1 MIVAFLVFAV
11 DLLIKRSIMLFFAPA
26 QSVPLIKGF
35 LHLTYVQ
42 NTGVAFGLFR
52 NQRPALILIGIIV
65 CAVVVYFYTRT
76 GKEDKLLRL
85 SLAIILGG
93 SLGNLFDRVFYG
105 YVIDYIDFR
114 FFPVFN
120 LADIAINLGVFLV
133 LLDAAL
139 KRSECTR

>member
-52 NQRPALILIGIIV
+52 NQRSALILIGIIV
-65 CAVVVYFYTRT
+65 CAAVTYFYARA
-76 GKEDKLLRL
+76 GKRDTLLRF

-93 SLGNLFDRVFYG
+93 SLGNLFDRMFYG
-105 YVIDYIDFR
+105 YVVDYIDFR

-133 LLDAAL
+133 LADILL
-139 KRSECTR
+139 KRQKCIQ

>member
-1 MIVAFLVFAV
+1 LIVAFLVFAV